1 MIRPFCARP
10 DLPFLEREGRT
21 FYWLALVFLLTV
33 SVLPG
38 LAIIRAS
45 FMPAGSYDP
54 WHVITELAQYSVMRV
69 TWNSISTSLVSA
81 LISVALGG
89 VAALLVA
96 VTDMRAKRAFAFLFA
111 MSMLVAPHVAALAFK
126 TLLGPASPVLQMI
139 GFAPV
144 AGTPNPILSYG
155 GIVIVMGLHH
165 APMVMLT
172 LFVGFKAIP
181 MHLIEAA
188 QMDGARPSGIM
199 RQIVLPLMSGHLA
212 ASATLA
218 FVAALGN
225 FGIPALLGLPINLL
239 TLPTLIYRQL
249 SSFGPS
255 VIADVASLSVLLA
268 VISAIAILV
277 SARLL
282 TAAPPLEP
290 EHAIKPFWRLG
301 NTRPVVEFFAALI
314 ILVVLVLPVLSL
326 GMASLVPAYGIRLGM
341 ETLTF
346 RAYGEVMLR
355 QDVTREAFRT
365 SFSLA
370 GAAAFLLAFIAVPVS
385 LAINRFAKR
394 SRGLLLFLIDMPY
407 SLPGIVIAIATIL
420 LFLRPLPVVG
430 ISIYGT
436 PLIILFA
443 YLARFLALAVK
454 PVAATFQQIPP
465 AIEEAGAL
473 CGAKFFTRL
482 HSLVIPQLLPAIAAG
497 AVLVFLTAFN
507 ELTVSA
513 LLWSSGTRTLGVV
526 LYGFEESGLTTEA
539 SALGIMT
546 IMVVGL
552 LMLAVD
558 QLKPYLPEGIVP
570 WSVDDRKIQIQR

>member
-1 MIRPFCARP
+1 MIRSYCVRP
-10 DLPFLEREGRT
+10 DLPFLEREGRS
-21 FYWLALVFLLTV
+21 FYWLALAFLLTV
-33 SVLPG
+33 SALLG

-45 FMPAGSYDP
+45 FMPTGSFDP

-81 LISVALGG
+81 LISVVLGG
-89 VAALLVA
+89 AVALLVA

-172 LFVGFKAIP
+172 LFAGFKAIP

-188 QMDGARPSGIM
+188 QMDGARPAGIM
-199 RQIVLPLMSGHLA
+199 RQIILPLMSGHLA

-268 VISAIAILV
+268 LISAIAILA

-282 TAAPPLEP
+282 TAVPLLEP
-290 EHAIKPFWRLG
+290 EHAIKPFWRLQ

-346 RAYGEVMLR
+346 RAYGEVLLR

-370 GAAAFLLAFIAVPVS
+370 GAAAFLLALIAVPMS

-407 SLPGIVIAIATIL
+407 ALPGIVVAIATIL

-473 CGAKFFTRL
+473 CGANFFTRL
-482 HSLVIPQLLPAIAAG
+482 HTLIIPQLLPALAAG

-546 IMVVGL
+546 IMIVGL
-552 LMLAVD
+552 LMLAID
-558 QLKPYLPEGIVP
+558 QLKQYLPQGVVP
-570 WSVDDRKIQIQR
+570 WSVDERKVQLRR

>member
-1 MIRPFCARP
+1 VIRAFCARP
-10 DLPFLEREGRT
+10 DLPFLERKGRA
-21 FYWLALVFLLTV
+21 FYWLSLIFLLTV
-33 SVLPG
+33 SALSG
-38 LAIIRAS
+38 FAILRAS
-45 FMPAGSYDP
+45 FMPAGGYDP
-54 WHVITELAQYSVMRV
+54 WHAVTELARPSVMRA

-172 LFVGFKAIP
+172 LFAGFKAIP
-181 MHLIEAA
+181 MYLIEAA
-188 QMDGARPSGIM
+188 QLDGARPARIM
-199 RQIVLPLMSGHLA
+199 RQIVFPLMSGHLA

-268 VISAIAILV
+268 LISAIAILA

-282 TAAPPLEP
+282 AAAPPLES
-290 EHAIKPFWRLG
+290 EHAIKPFWRLQ
-301 NTRPVVEFFAALI
+301 NTRPVVESFAASM
-314 ILVVLVLPVLSL
+314 ILLVLILPMLSL
-326 GMASLVPAYGIRLGM
+326 AMASLVPAYGMQLGI

-346 RAYGEVMLR
+346 RAYGEVLLR
-355 QDVTREAFRT
+355 QDVTLEAFRT

-370 GAAAFLLAFIAVPVS
+370 GAAAVLLACVSVPMS
-385 LAINRFAKR
+385 FAINRFAKR

-407 SLPGIVIAIATIL
+407 GLPGIVIAIATIL
-420 LFLRPLPVVG
+420 LFLRPLPVLG
-430 ISIYGT
+430 FSIYGT
-436 PLIILFA
+436 PFIILFA

-473 CGAKFFTRL
+473 CGAGFFTRL
-482 HSLVIPQLLPAIAAG
+482 HTLIIPQLLPAIAAG

-526 LYGFEESGLTTEA
+526 LYGFEEAGLTTEA
-539 SALGIMT
+539 SALGIVT
-546 IMVVGL
+546 IIVVGL
-552 LMLAVD
+552 LMLIID
-558 QLKPYLPEGIVP
+558 RLKPYLPEGVVP
-570 WSVDDRKIQIQR
+570 WSVTNTNVQLRR